1 MDIVCCGVKY
11 STRDVNTFD
20 KFEKFIISQGNLKQ
34 ALKSWMNAI
43 NDLRVALGKKLLNF
57 DYFLQRKNQS
67 FNYIE
72 IYKLNCNK
80 RQDVNN
86 PCRKARILYYKLQG
100 DKKHLIDEQSLSG
113 DDVLTFFASTIDYL
127 EQKPIL
133 CPVKNIPNCRLIPW
147 TYPEATSPTTAGV
160 KYLGV
165 NRWQKKKAYYSP
177 VRRCVGQMGAS
188 AKSTTNPVRIANN

>member
-11 STRDVNTFD
+11 STRDINTFD
-20 KFEKFIISQGNLKQ
+20 KFEKFIISQDKFQQ
-34 ALKSWMNAI
+34 ALKSWMNTI
-43 NDLRVALGKKLLNF
+43 NNLRNALGKSLLSF

-80 RQDVNN
+80 KQDVNN
-86 PCRKARILYYKLQG
+86 PCRKLKILYFRIRGKE
-100 DKKHLIDEQSLSG
+100 KHLIDEQSLSG
-113 DDVLTFFASTIDYL
+113 DDVELFLDATKKFRIA
-127 EQKPIL
+127 KPVL